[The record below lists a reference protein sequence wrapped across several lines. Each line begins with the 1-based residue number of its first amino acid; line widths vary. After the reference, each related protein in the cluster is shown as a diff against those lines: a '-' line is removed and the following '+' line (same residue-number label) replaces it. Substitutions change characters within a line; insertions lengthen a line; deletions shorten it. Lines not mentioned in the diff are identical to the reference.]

1 MDRLGWVLGFLAC
14 FSNHVIRSSRGDVK
28 TTKRIQ
34 PSLLAVRAMIAGSA
48 MLAVSAVFAQ
58 RPVARPVAT
67 RPSSALAG
75 DAVASSPVRLD
86 IPDLSRRRLSV
97 DRNTLAKALPDEHP
111 LTPVLRWAKQ
121 GLPAIENLK
130 DYSAILAKR
139 ERVRGRLGGYEYLF
153 IKVRHSP
160 LSVYVRFQAPTKVK
174 GQEVVYVAGRN
185 QGNLLAHKPHMA
197 VTVSLRPEGMIAM
210 NCRRYPLTEIGLVNL
225 VRRLVEVGEQDVH
238 YGECEVTYFTT
249 VKVNN
254 RPCTVI
260 QVVHPIPR
268 DVFRFHLARVF
279 VDDELKVPIRYESYD
294 WPREPGGSPR
304 LIEEYTYLD
313 LKLNNGFT
321 DEDFSTE
328 NPEYQFQ

>member
-1 MDRLGWVLGFLAC
+1 MGFRLARAGFG
-14 FSNHVIRSSRGDVK
+14 NHVIHSSRGDVK

-34 PSLLAVRAMIAGSA
+34 PSRLAVCAMICGGVQ
-48 MLAVSAVFAQ
+48 LVVSGVFAQ
-58 RPVARPVAT
+58 SPIARPVAV
-67 RPSSALAG
+67 RPSPSVNGEAL
-75 DAVASSPVRLD
+75 ASSPIRLD
-86 IPDLSRRRLSV
+86 IPDVWPRPLSV
-97 DRNTLAKALPDEHP
+97 DKDALADSLPEDHP
-111 LTPVLRWAKQ
+111 LTPVLRWARR

-139 ERVRGRLGGYEYLF
+139 ERVRGKLGGYEYLF
-153 IKVRHSP
+153 IKIRHTP
-160 LSVYVRFQAPTKVK
+160 LSVYARFQAPAKVE
-174 GQEVVYVAGRN
+174 GQEVIYVAGQN
-185 QGNLLAHKPHMA
+185 QGNLLGHKPHMA

-210 NCRRYPLTEIGLVNL
+210 TNRRYPLTEIGLVNL

-238 YGECEVTYFTT
+238 HGECEVTYFTT
-249 VKVNN
+249 AKVNS

-260 QVVHPIPR
+260 QVVHPTPR
-268 DVFRFHLARVF
+268 DMFRFHLARVF

-294 WPREPGGSPR
+294 WPRKPGGSPR